1 MSKMPSVYRVTEAE
15 APALVRPDRPD
26 PEAAPFAS
34 DQNGAAHL
42 ATDRVAPEMSDANEE
57 QQPSSLESLPVE
69 IRIRILEN
77 MPDLKTLG
85 SLIHASP
92 VYFAQYRF
100 NRKSLLCRCLQQD
113 LGREVL
119 VEAYAAFNSRSS
131 KIGPRTVPN
140 RNVTDFVD
148 LYGAWRYSSDPA
160 IMLKSMSLSDVRWL
174 TWFHTLTV
182 KPLATQLSTWA
193 STNLESAA
201 AKATEEQRMQAKS
214 ASSKETPTCNTWPGG
229 FSVTEQRRIL
239 RAFYRFEIFCHLFSG
254 EQHQSFRHDDIA
266 RIFLSQFESWEIEEM
281 GCVYTWI
288 KQRYGEIVAEIKWD
302 LHPNNPKFATD
313 PNFGFEPEGAFTLDR
328 DDDEYMNG
336 TIGRGGLRL
345 ALHMFKTKDHDK
357 LVDLMGKYLKRSQEY
372 FFGDCMQDVSQADR
386 RGDDNG
392 FNDRDRAEQ
401 RGEPMPFTGDGNV
414 STFCSDNISLDIT
427 TTSGSTPHP
436 ANTKESA
443 REVAAVVSSISAPP
457 LAWVLMWDG
466 KYCNL
471 YGDYVPDDFRRW
483 GYILWDERRWNSI
496 EGALGLLIR
505 LWASSSQLK
514 MAREDWAWL
523 GGRQPLLVNDP
534 VTTLG

>member
-1 MSKMPSVYRVTEAE
+1 MSTMPSVYGVTEAE
-15 APALVRPDRPD
+15 APALVGPDQPD
-26 PEAAPFAS
+26 AEAAGIAS
-34 DQNGAAHL
+34 ADQNGAAQL
-42 ATDRVAPEMSDANEE
+42 ATARVAPETSDANEE

-69 IRIRILEN
+69 IRISILEN

-100 NRKSLLCRCLQQD
+100 SRKSLLCSCLEQD

-131 KIGPRTVPN
+131 KIGPRTIPN

-148 LYGAWRYSSDPA
+148 LYGARRYSGDPA
-160 IMLKSMSLSDVRWL
+160 AMLESMSLADIRWL

-182 KPLATQLSTWA
+182 KLLATQFSTWA
-193 STNLESAA
+193 LTNLESAA
-201 AKATEEQRMQAKS
+201 AKATEEQRMQEKP
-214 ASSKETPTCNTWPGG
+214 ASLKETSTCNTWPSG

-254 EQHQSFRHDDIA
+254 GQHQSFRHDDIA
-266 RIFLSQFESWEIEEM
+266 RIFCSQFESWEIEEI

-313 PNFGFEPEGAFTLDR
+313 PDFGFEPEGAFTLDR
-328 DDDEYMNG
+328 DDDEYVNG
-336 TIGRGGLRL
+336 TIGHGGLRL

-357 LVDLMGKYLKRSQEY
+357 LVDLMGKYLKRSLRH
-372 FFGDCMQDVSQADR
+372 FFEDCMQDVSQADR

-401 RGEPMPFTGDGNV
+401 RGERMPFTGDDNV
-414 STFCSDNISLDIT
+414 STFSSHNVSLDIT

-436 ANTKESA
+436 ADMTENAKEA
-443 REVAAVVSSISAPP
+443 AAVVSSINAPP
-457 LAWVLMWDG
+457 LVWVLMWDA

-471 YGDYVPDDFRRW
+471 YGEYVPDEFRRW
-483 GYILWDERRWNSI
+483 GYVLWDERRWDSI

-523 GGRQPLLVNDP
+523 GGRQPPLVNDD
-534 VTTLG
+534 